1 MTDPSFNLAMAAKV
15 GDSWYTHL
23 PAVEAAM
30 AEDERIAW
38 ARHDAGWTADE
49 GGWFAPDG
57 TPESD
62 WEAADYPFPEDVPA
76 YREWH
81 SAFYHYDALDAGVP
95 TPDPYPNAPA
105 KRRVLYATPSCP
117 E

>member
-30 AEDERIAW
+30 AEDDRIAW
-38 ARHDAGWTADE
+38 ARHDAGWEGDE
-49 GGWFAPDG
+49 GGWYSPDG
-57 TPESD
+57 VHEDS
-62 WEAADYPFPEDVPA
+62 WAEEGWPFPEDA
-76 YREWH
+76 DFASWFR
-81 SAFYHYDALDAGVP
+81 AAYHYEAQDAGVEL
-95 TPDPYPNAPA
+95 DPYPNAPA
-105 KRRVLYATPSCP
+105 KRRALYATPSCP